1 MNKATLAAIAAT
13 GFAALALALTGP
25 TPGAGIGNETVAGGQ
40 PSQLP
45 HLCGGGPRYP
55 IGHPILTC
63 PPRRALTP
71 VTLT

>member
-13 GFAALALALTGP
+13 GFAALALALTAP
-25 TPGAGIGNETVAGGQ
+25 TPAAGIRNETVTGGQ
-40 PSQLP
+40 PNQLP
-45 HLCGGGPRYP
+45 HLCGSRPQYP
-55 IGHPILTC
+55 IGHPTLTC